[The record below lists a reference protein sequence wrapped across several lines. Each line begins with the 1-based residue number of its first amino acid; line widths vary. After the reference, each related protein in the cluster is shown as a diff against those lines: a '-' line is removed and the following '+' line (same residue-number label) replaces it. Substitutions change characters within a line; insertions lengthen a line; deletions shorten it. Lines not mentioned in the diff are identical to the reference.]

1 MTENEKLS
9 AHLIKQIIGP
19 LLQSFDKDEL
29 FELLALSSL
38 VAETGAEPI
47 KCAIEKRIGCE
58 EASQSDITFLALY
71 ALTLADKEVER

>member
-9 AHLIKQIIGP
+9 AHLIKQIIDP

-47 KCAIEKRIGCE
+47 KDAIEKRIGCE
-58 EASQSDITFLALY
+58 EARQSDIAFLALY
-71 ALTLADKEVER
+71 ALTLADKEVE